1 MATFENIFPTFLA
14 KCAELHD
21 LLLTVAFALFVVGI
35 LTFAAHGFRQ
45 RVFLRLVL
53 RLAILTALLAFL
65 PQWGNA
71 LQDLL
76 KDSILSGLGVDPA
89 SVHEQYEN
97 LLKAKKAAGGEPD
110 SWFSIITHF
119 SAFAFESLVHAILW
133 LLGIFASYLEWWA
146 YVFQKIILNLGYALS
161 PILIGFMAIHP
172 LRHIGS
178 RYLFN
183 LVGVLLWPLG
193 WAVAALVT
201 QGILDFMTDPSFKFV
216 DPTANLYTIQNAIGL
231 AILAFWVIFSTFA
244 APIIIQKVV
253 FAGALAGSE
262 LLAGAITT
270 AVQTAT
276 TSAGAA
282 GAALIAGRPALTVAA
297 AAATAG
303 VLSATSISSGL
314 GNAGVL
320 ILAGNGAPPRPS
332 RRPDGGDITG
342 DRAVRHLIAQ
352 TRSRHAEPSIPPP
365 LRRRPPSTGTSHSDH
380 SS

>member
-1 MATFENIFPTFLA
+1 MRSSGSLE
-14 KCAELHD
+14 
-21 LLLTVAFALFVVGI
+21 
-35 LTFAAHGFRQ
+35 
-45 RVFLRLVL
+45 
-53 RLAILTALLAFL
+53 FL
-65 PQWGNA
+65 P
-71 LQDLL
+71 
-76 KDSILSGLGVDPA
+76 
-89 SVHEQYEN
+89 
-97 LLKAKKAAGGEPD
+97 
-110 SWFSIITHF
+110 
-119 SAFAFESLVHAILW
+119 
-133 LLGIFASYLEWWA
+133 SYLEWWA

-183 LVGVLLWPLG
+183 LFGVLLWPLG

-216 DPTANLYTIQNAIGL
+216 DPTANLYAIQNAIGL
-231 AILAFWVIFSTFA
+231 AILGFWVIFSTFA

-320 ILAGNGAPPRPS
+320 ILAGNGVPPRPS

-365 LRRRPPSTGTSHSDH
+365 LRRQPLPTGTPHSDH
-380 SS
+380 SP

>member
-45 RVFLRLVL
+45 RVFLRLLL

-89 SVHEQYEN
+89 NVHKQYKQ
-97 LLKAKKAAGGEPD
+97 LLLAKEAAAGQPD

-119 SAFAFESLVHAILW
+119 TEFAFENLIHAILW

-146 YVFQKIILNLGYALS
+146 YIFQKIILNLGYALS

-183 LVGVLLWPLG
+183 LFGVLLC
-193 WAVAALVT
+193 VA
-201 QGILDFMTDPSFKFV
+201 S
-216 DPTANLYTIQNAIGL
+216 AI
-231 AILAFWVIFSTFA
+231 
-244 APIIIQKVV
+244 
-253 FAGALAGSE
+253 
-262 LLAGAITT
+262 
-270 AVQTAT
+270 
-276 TSAGAA
+276 
-282 GAALIAGRPALTVAA
+282 
-297 AAATAG
+297 
-303 VLSATSISSGL
+303 
-314 GNAGVL
+314 
-320 ILAGNGAPPRPS
+320 
-332 RRPDGGDITG
+332 
-342 DRAVRHLIAQ
+342 VREA
-352 TRSRHAEPSIPPP
+352 
-365 LRRRPPSTGTSHSDH
+365 
-380 SS
+380 